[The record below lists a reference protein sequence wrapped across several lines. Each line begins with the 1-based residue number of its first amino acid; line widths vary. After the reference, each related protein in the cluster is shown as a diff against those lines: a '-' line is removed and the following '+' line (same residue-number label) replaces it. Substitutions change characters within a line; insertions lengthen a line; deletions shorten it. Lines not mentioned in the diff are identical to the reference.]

1 MEPSPT
7 IHKGSVIHKETVV
20 DSIRVLLP
28 RVLRRDVPAAGED
41 TKLMEDLGLSSS
53 TTLELMLELEESLD
67 IQIDVED
74 IDQEDFATVGTLA
87 EFVAGHLLPAE

>member
-1 MEPSPT
+1 MEPSLT
-7 IHKGSVIHKETVV
+7 IHKGTVV

-28 RVLRRDVPAAGED
+28 RVLRRDVPAADED

-53 TTLELMLELEESLD
+53 TTLELMLELEERLD

-74 IDQEDFATVGTLA
+74 IDQDDFATVGTLA
-87 EFVAGHLLPAE
+87 EFVASHLLPAE